1 MRLGMHSVLVAARID
16 LAPGIDSERVE
27 EVSMRIRHAMGERWP
42 QADQVF
48 LDITNAPPRIGL

>member
-1 MRLGMHSVLVAARID
+1 MHSVLVAARTD

-27 EVSMRIRHAMGERWP
+27 EASMRIRHAMCEQWP

-48 LDITNAPPRIGL
+48 LDITDAPPRIGL